1 MWSPSAESGR
11 VLPFRGRRVS
21 EPLATKAQLAEYL
34 QVHPR
39 TIDRRVEAGMPC
51 IRVGSRAVR
60 FRIADC
66 EAWLEAQT

>member
-1 MWSPSAESGR
+1 MWSPSAEGAR
-11 VLPFRGRRVS
+11 VVAFRARPGS
-21 EPLATKAQLAEYL
+21 EPLATKVQLAEHL

-39 TIDRRVEAGMPC
+39 TIDRRVGAGMPC